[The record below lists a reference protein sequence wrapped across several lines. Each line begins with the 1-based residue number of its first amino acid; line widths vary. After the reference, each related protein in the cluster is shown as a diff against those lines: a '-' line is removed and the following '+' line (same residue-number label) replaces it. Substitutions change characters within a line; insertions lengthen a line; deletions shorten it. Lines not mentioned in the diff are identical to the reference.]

1 MKDLLQDRDI
11 QEHRHKQLPELLHIL
26 QMVLHVRPITQV
38 VQIQMVTV
46 AQIIRVIT
54 EVQAECRQRR
64 EPVQLV
70 QVLQH
75 LVQQHVRLRHIPVA
89 ERSLQVVLPELCQ
102 HVLLIPQVQPLH
114 VVRIRAVVLHLHP
127 LLHQAEVVIR
137 AAVRRD
143 LLQDPVTLRLHL
155 PHPPLLQDHIR
166 EVAVVPRRLHLPLLR
181 VEEVVQVAD
190 DKQETDS

>member
-1 MKDLLQDRDI
+1 
-11 QEHRHKQLPELLHIL
+11 
-26 QMVLHVRPITQV
+26 MVLHVRPITQV
-38 VQIQMVTV
+38 VQIQMDIVLRITPE
-46 AQIIRVIT
+46 IT
-54 EVQAECRQRR
+54 ELQAECRQRR

-102 HVLLIPQVQPLH
+102 HVLIIPQVKPLQ
-114 VVRIRAVVLHLHP
+114 VVRIRAVVLHLHL

-143 LLQDPVTLRLHL
+143 LLQDQVTLRLHL
-155 PHPPLLQDHIR
+155 PHPPPLLQDHIR
-166 EVAVVPRRLHLPLLR
+166 EVAVVPRRLHLLR

-190 DKQETDS
+190 DKQKTDS

>member
-1 MKDLLQDRDI
+1 
-11 QEHRHKQLPELLHIL
+11 
-26 QMVLHVRPITQV
+26 
-38 VQIQMVTV
+38 MVTV
-46 AQIIRVIT
+46 TQIIQQIT

-75 LVQQHVRLRHIPVA
+75 LVQQHVRLRHIPAA
-89 ERSLQVVLPELCQ
+89 ERSLRVVLPELCQ
-102 HVLLIPQVQPLH
+102 HVLLTPQVQPLH

-190 DKQETDS
+190 DKQKTDS

>member
-1 MKDLLQDRDI
+1 
-11 QEHRHKQLPELLHIL
+11 
-26 QMVLHVRPITQV
+26 
-38 VQIQMVTV
+38 MVTV
-46 AQIIRVIT
+46 TQIIQQIT

-143 LLQDPVTLRLHL
+143 LLQDPVTHRL
-155 PHPPLLQDHIR
+155 HPPLLQDHIR

-181 VEEVVQVAD
+181 AEEVVQVAD
-190 DKQETDS
+190 DKQKTDS

>member
-1 MKDLLQDRDI
+1 
-11 QEHRHKQLPELLHIL
+11 
-26 QMVLHVRPITQV
+26 MVLHVRLITLV
-38 VQIQMVTV
+38 VQIQMDIVLRITP
-46 AQIIRVIT
+46 VIT
-54 EVQAECRQRR
+54 ELQAECRQRR

-114 VVRIRAVVLHLHP
+114 VVRIRAVVQHLH

-137 AAVRRD
+137 VAVRRD
-143 LLQDPVTLRLHL
+143 LLQDQVTLRLHL
-155 PHPPLLQDHIR
+155 PHLLQDHIR
-166 EVAVVPRRLHLPLLR
+166 EVAVVPRRLPLLR

-190 DKQETDS
+190 DKQKTDS

>member
-1 MKDLLQDRDI
+1 M
-11 QEHRHKQLPELLHIL
+11 
-26 QMVLHVRPITQV
+26 
-38 VQIQMVTV
+38 
-46 AQIIRVIT
+46 
-54 EVQAECRQRR
+54 
-64 EPVQLV
+64 
-70 QVLQH
+70 LQH

-143 LLQDPVTLRLHL
+143 LLQDQVTLRLHL
-155 PHPPLLQDHIR
+155 PHLLQDHIR
-166 EVAVVPRRLHLPLLR
+166 EVAVVPRRLPLLR

-190 DKQETDS
+190 DKQETYS

>member
-26 QMVLHVRPITQV
+26 QMVLHVRLITLV
-38 VQIQMVTV
+38 VQIQMD
-46 AQIIRVIT
+46 IILRITPEIT
-54 EVQAECRQRR
+54 ELQAECRQRR

-75 LVQQHVRLRHIPVA
+75 LVEQHVRLRHIPVA
-89 ERSLQVVLPELCQ
+89 ERSHQAVLPELCQ

-114 VVRIRAVVLHLHP
+114 VVRIRAVVQHLHP

-137 AAVRRD
+137 VAVRRD

-166 EVAVVPRRLHLPLLR
+166 EVAVVPRRLPLLR

>member
-1 MKDLLQDRDI
+1 MDI
-11 QEHRHKQLPELLHIL
+11 VLRITPE
-26 QMVLHVRPITQV
+26 
-38 VQIQMVTV
+38 
-46 AQIIRVIT
+46 IT
-54 EVQAECRQRR
+54 ELQAECRQRR

-143 LLQDPVTLRLHL
+143 LLQAPVTLRLHL
-155 PHPPLLQDHIR
+155 PHLLQDHIR

-190 DKQETDS
+190 DKQKTDS

>member
-1 MKDLLQDRDI
+1 MDI
-11 QEHRHKQLPELLHIL
+11 VLRITPE
-26 QMVLHVRPITQV
+26 
-38 VQIQMVTV
+38 
-46 AQIIRVIT
+46 IT
-54 EVQAECRQRR
+54 ELQAECRQRR

-114 VVRIRAVVLHLHP
+114 VVRIRAVVLHLHL

-143 LLQDPVTLRLHL
+143 LLQAPVTLRLHL
-155 PHPPLLQDHIR
+155 PHHPPLLQDHIR
-166 EVAVVPRRLHLPLLR
+166 EVAVVPRRLPLLR

-190 DKQETDS
+190 DKQKTDS